1 MSEHSVRIERLNQR
15 AHILEAAV
23 RVIARDGLGQVKSK
37 TVAREAGVSAG
48 SVHYYFETLDL
59 LTREAFLY
67 ADAVSLRAM
76 ADATTDSTC
85 GRDELES
92 RLCAWL
98 KGGDEF
104 QQAWAVWG
112 ELWHAS
118 RHSEDIRTLLEQMWD
133 EWVALIGAVI
143 ERAKRDRSIPASIES
158 APVARRLTALLES
171 LGQQL
176 TTGLISAGEARW
188 LLQGAL
194 VRELDPP
201 PVEERTGGA

>member
-1 MSEHSVRIERLNQR
+1 L
-15 AHILEAAV
+15 
-23 RVIARDGLGQVKSK
+23 
-37 TVAREAGVSAG
+37 
-48 SVHYYFETLDL
+48 VHYYFETLDL

-76 ADATTDSTC
+76 ADAATKSTC
-85 GRDELES
+85 VRDELES
-92 RLCAWL
+92 RLYAWL
-98 KGGDEF
+98 EGGDEF

-118 RHSEDIRTLLEQMWD
+118 RHSEEIRTLLEQMWN

-143 ERAKRDRSIPASIES
+143 ERAKRDRSLPASVES

-176 TTGLISAGEARW
+176 TTGLIAAAEARW

-194 VRELDPP
+194 ARELDSLHLAD
-201 PVEERTGGA
+201 ESTGGA